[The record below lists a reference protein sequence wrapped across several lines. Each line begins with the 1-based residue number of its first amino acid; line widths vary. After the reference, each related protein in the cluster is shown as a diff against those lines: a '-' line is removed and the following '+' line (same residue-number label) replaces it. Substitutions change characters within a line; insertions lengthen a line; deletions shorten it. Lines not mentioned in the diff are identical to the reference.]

1 MKCFMGKF
9 FSVRF
14 VMGIFVLSYIFIVA
28 LIATQCYISEL
39 KSDVA
44 QHAMTQYISE
54 NGWAEQVVS
63 LKCALTGDD
72 NERCI
77 IINYANDELR
87 YEYFYFLGAH
97 EKTSGISAPIIY
109 AFSEQMHFDP
119 VPLVVVMTM
128 IVFFLAFLTPA
139 ASPYAAMMHGNTE
152 WIQTRDIYKYGSITI
167 ILGTIVC
174 AVIGVPLATFL
185 FGIF

>member
-1 MKCFMGKF
+1 MKSFMGKF

-77 IINYANDELR
+77 IINYVSDELR
-87 YEYFYFLGAH
+87 YEYFYFFGAH
-97 EKTSGISAPIIY
+97 EKTSGISAPFVFDGGESINIKGEKSPRHFREYYVFWESHDLHSVIY
-109 AFSEQMHFDP
+109 PYDYYDYISEPDVSHFKK
-119 VPLVVVMTM
+119 VVLKFLYGNAEAYSN
-128 IVFFLAFLTPA
+128 FF
-139 ASPYAAMMHGNTE
+139 E
-152 WIQTRDIYKYGSITI
+152 
-167 ILGTIVC
+167 
-174 AVIGVPLATFL
+174 
-185 FGIF
+185 FGP